1 MSVVTG
7 AYTVWV
13 YIWEDANQFNQAAGE
28 PTDATNWKIFGSQ
41 ETMDTQDRDNNPERM
56 YRPFD
61 RAAEEIL
68 EQAFDGSWSADF
80 TLTNTWWLQFAYG
93 APSTT
98 AVDESG
104 DGTTDYWEHTYTF
117 DPRDPPKSAHLIEET
132 HYPDGEVQQTI
143 YRGCVA
149 SSIDAD
155 VSVEDVVGV
164 SIDGAYALEETYST
178 ADGDSLVYG
187 DAASGIA
194 EQPAT
199 QYRPLHFGNSYLRLD
214 LDEDGTPEMKS
225 LVQDASVSLEG
236 NVELENELGTRFAA
250 APSYLNFEFDASYT
264 GLVSV
269 ETKAEELKSA
279 YGSQAVTQPQETM
292 ADADIDGELEFD
304 AGLAGETNAVVF
316 NLQGAFPDSFSRS
329 NVGSPEDALEEDVD
343 RMVANVETVVTSDQE
358 TPP

>member
-13 YIWEDANQFNQAAGE
+13 YIWEDANQFNQPAGS
-28 PTDATNWKIFGSQ
+28 PTDDGNWKIFGSQ

-93 APSTT
+93 EPSVSGT
-98 AVDESG
+98 AVPY
-104 DGTTDYWEHTYTF
+104 THTYTF

-155 VSVEDVVGV
+155 VSVEDVVGI

-187 DAASGIA
+187 DASTGIA

-199 QYRPLHFGNSYLRLD
+199 AYRPLHFGNSYLRMD
-214 LDEDGTPEMKS
+214 LDGDGTPEMKS

-250 APSYLNFEFDASYT
+250 APSYLNFEFDTSYT

-269 ETKAEELKSA
+269 ETKTEELKSA

-304 AGLAGETNAVVF
+304 AGLDGETNGIVF

-343 RMVANVETVVTSDQE
+343 RMVANVETVVTSDQAE
-358 TPP
+358 PP